1 MLFRSADVFKSG
13 DLVDATGT
21 SRGKGTAG
29 VMKRHGFS
37 GIGAAHGV
45 DKKHRMPGSVG
56 NRTTPGRVFK
66 GKRMMGR
73 MGVDTVTAQN
83 LLVHSVDAQE
93 NTILIRGAVPGPI
106 GTVIFVRTAAKSVAG
121 EKVGA

>member
-1 MLFRSADVFKSG
+1 
-13 DLVDATGT
+13 
-21 SRGKGTAG
+21 
-29 VMKRHGFS
+29 
-37 GIGAAHGV
+37 
-45 DKKHRMPGSVG
+45 
-56 NRTTPGRVFK
+56 
-66 GKRMMGR
+66 MMGR